1 MSSTESSISNVSDDE
16 LYKSDDFS
24 AMEVE
29 EDAGT
34 QATAGGAD
42 GPSRVVSPWNG
53 TPLIKLQLY
62 GKLQMFKS

>member
-29 EDAGT
+29 ENAGT

-42 GPSRVVSPWNG
+42 GPSMSRPTNSMNL
-53 TPLIKLQLY
+53 TLQ
-62 GKLQMFKS
+62 QMNRSLLGMKEN